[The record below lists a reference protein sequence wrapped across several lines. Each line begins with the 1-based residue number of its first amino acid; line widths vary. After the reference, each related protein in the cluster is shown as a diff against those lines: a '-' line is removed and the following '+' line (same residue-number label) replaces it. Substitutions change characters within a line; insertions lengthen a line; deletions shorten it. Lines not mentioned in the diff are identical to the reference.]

1 MMFRAW
7 LLLLLL
13 LPMGTTNAW
22 AHKASTSYLQLQVD
36 GTAISGRWD
45 IALRDLDIVLG
56 LDTNDDGNLT
66 WGEVRL
72 QQDRIGRHA
81 LARLTLRTDRSLCV
95 LQLTRLQLADHS
107 DGAYA
112 SLALAGHCPQAPVE
126 LAIDYQLL
134 FDVDAWHRGMLTLE
148 LAGNHAG
155 LFSPEQRTQHFA
167 ASSASA
173 GDVFMRYLR
182 SGLWHVRTGWDHILF
197 LAGLFLPVVLRRQGH
212 QWHAAGKLRETLVD
226 SAIMVT
232 AFTLA
237 HALTLSLA
245 AYGGVTLPTRWIE
258 SGVAASVLFA
268 GVNNLVPM
276 VHRRLAWLAAGF
288 GLIHGAA
295 MAGALIEL
303 GLPAHARVW
312 ALLAFNLGVEI
323 AQLVVLLAVVPVS
336 FAFRHS
342 RIYRRLVL
350 VPGSV
355 LIALT
360 GLWWLVQRVGNVDL
374 GLSAF

>member
-295 MAGALIEL
+295 M
-303 GLPAHARVW
+303 
-312 ALLAFNLGVEI
+312 LAFNLGVEI

>member
-1 MMFRAW
+1 MMFRAC
-7 LLLLLL
+7 LLLWL
-13 LPMGTTNAW
+13 MVATNAW
-22 AHKASTSYLQLQVD
+22 AHKASTSYLQPQIAD
-36 GTAISGRWD
+36 TPISGRWD

-56 LDTNDDGNLT
+56 LDRNDDGQLS

-72 QQDRIGRHA
+72 QQERIGRHA
-81 LARLTLRTDRSLCV
+81 LARLTLRTDGQACT
-95 LQLTRLQLADHS
+95 LQLARLELADHS
-107 DGAYA
+107 DGTYA
-112 SLALAGHCPQAPVE
+112 SLALAGHCRQTPVD
-126 LAIDYQLL
+126 LTIDYQLL
-134 FDVDAWHRGMLTLE
+134 FEVDAWHRGLLTLE

-155 LFSPEQRTQHFA
+155 LFSPEQRTQHFV

-182 SGLWHVRTGWDHILF
+182 SGVWHVRTGWDHMLF
-197 LAGLFLPVVLRRQGH
+197 LAALFLPVVLRRQGR
-212 QWHAAGKLRETLVD
+212 QWHAAVNLRETLVD
-226 SAIMVT
+226 GAVMVT

-245 AYGGVTLPTRWIE
+245 AFGGFALPARWIE

-268 GVNNLVPM
+268 GLNNLVPM

-288 GLIHGAA
+288 GLVHGTA

-303 GLPAHARVW
+303 GLPANARVW

-336 FAFRHS
+336 FAFRHNLL
-342 RIYRRLVL
+342 YRRLVL
-350 VPGSV
+350 VPGSA

-360 GLWWLVQRVGNVDL
+360 GLWWLVQRAGNINL
-374 GLSAF
+374 GFPAF